1 MIMNKSQWGMRDTRL
16 FIMKHIKHFLIPL
29 IGIFV
34 SESVSAYDFEAGGVY
49 YEIMDVSNSTCRV
62 VSGDVA
68 YTGDVVIPSYVT
80 FDNEEFAVV
89 SIGDNAFNGCY
100 DLISVSIG
108 ENVLE
113 LGTKS
118 FIACSKLTTVN
129 TGSGVRVI
137 KDSAFENCNALET
150 VTIGKNVTEI
160 GSHVFFGC
168 LYLTAINS
176 LNSIPPTITEST
188 FELFHMYGQTTTVF
202 VPTGSLEAYKA
213 AEYWSIFGDYHNIEE
228 TDFSN
233 VTAVANEDIMVSV
246 NGCNIM
252 IKGSGNQTIK
262 VYNTNGQLAYSGTDT
277 TIGGLASGI
286 YIVQVGGRTF
296 KAAVR

>member
-1 MIMNKSQWGMRDTRL
+1 MRDTKL

-29 IGIFV
+29 IVIFM

-62 VSGDVA
+62 VSGDVV

-80 FDNEEFAVV
+80 FDNEEFA
-89 SIGDNAFNGCY
+89 CY
-100 DLISVSIG
+100 NLTSVSIG

-113 LGTKS
+113 LGTNS

-160 GSHVFFGC
+160 GSYVFYGC
-168 LYLTAINS
+168 LYLTTINS
-176 LNSIPPTITEST
+176 LNPIPPTITEST
-188 FELFHMYGQTTTVF
+188 FEIFHRYGYSTVF
-202 VPTGSLEAYKA
+202 VPIGSLEAYKT
-213 AEYWSIFGDYHNIEE
+213 AEYWSVFGDNYNLKEL
-228 TDFSN
+228 DFSD
-233 VTAVANEDIMVSV
+233 VADIVSE
-246 NGCNIM
+246 
-252 IKGSGNQTIK
+252 
-262 VYNTNGQLAYSGTDT
+262 
-277 TIGGLASGI
+277 
-286 YIVQVGGRTF
+286 
-296 KAAVR
+296 